1 MAHGMTIQGSQIDQ
15 EVPAGALTMPVK
27 MEVDSGVMMA
37 SVRDTNRVREEA
49 LSEVALEV
57 LAEDQAHV
65 QVCYT
70 CLLVSCRVWNSL
82 LACFIVLKFS
92 CWLLKLK

>member
-1 MAHGMTIQGSQIDQ
+1 MAHGMTILGSQIDQ

-27 MEVDSGVMMA
+27 MEVDSVIMIA
-37 SVRDTNRVREEA
+37 SVRVTNRVMEEA

-57 LAEDQAHV
+57 LAEYQAHV

-70 CLLVSCRVWNSL
+70 CLLVSCHV
-82 LACFIVLKFS
+82 CGIH
-92 CWLLKLK
+92 C